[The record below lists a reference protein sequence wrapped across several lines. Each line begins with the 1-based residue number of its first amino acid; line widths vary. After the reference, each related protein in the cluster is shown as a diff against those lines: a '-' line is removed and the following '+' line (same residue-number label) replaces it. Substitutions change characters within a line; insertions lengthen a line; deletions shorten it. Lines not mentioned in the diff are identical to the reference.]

1 MMGGAMATPLS
12 LPPDAAVDLHL
23 HTRYSDGA
31 WRPADLFDVLAKGGF
46 RVVSVVDHDQM
57 DHLPEVVALGA
68 AHGIVV
74 IPGTEV
80 TTEWRGLA
88 AHLLCY
94 APLAMGF
101 TSDALR
107 AVVDD
112 TRARMLA
119 NTRMIYETMLARGYR
134 FPHQREV
141 LASRDGQ
148 LSRALDVSDL
158 LLAHEYA
165 AGPAEAMRMVTEA
178 GYQQA
183 LAPIER
189 AVAAAHASGALCVL
203 AHPGRGEGEIH
214 RFEPAEIAALLAE
227 AHLDGIEVYYPTHS
241 SAQVAAYE
249 ALAARHGLLIS
260 AGSDSHAPNTRQ
272 PIPCPARRIAPLLR
286 RLGVAVG

>member
-1 MMGGAMATPLS
+1 MTTSEPLS
-12 LPPDAAVDLHL
+12 PDAAVDLHL

-31 WRPADLFDVLAKGGF
+31 WRPADLFDVLAAGGF

-57 DHLPEVVALGA
+57 DHLPEVAALGA
-68 AHGIVV
+68 ARGILV

-94 APLAMGF
+94 APLATGF

-119 NTRMIYETMLARGYR
+119 NTWMIYEVMLARGYR
-134 FPHQREV
+134 FPRQQEV
-141 LASRDGQ
+141 LANRDGK
-148 LSRALDVSDL
+148 LERAVDVGTL
-158 LLAHEYA
+158 LLAHDYA
-165 AGPAEAMRMVTEA
+165 TGPGEAMRMVTEA

-183 LAPIER
+183 LTPLEG

-203 AHPGRGEGEIH
+203 AHPGRGEREIH
-214 RFEPAEIAALLAE
+214 RYEPAEIEALLAE
-227 AHLDGIEVYYPTHS
+227 TPLDGIEVYYPTHS
-241 SAQVAAYE
+241 AAQVAAYE
-249 ALAARHGLLIS
+249 ALAARHGLLIG

-272 PIPCPARRIAPLLR
+272 PVPYPAHCIAPLLR
-286 RLGVAVG
+286 RLGVAIR